1 MRTIEISNEIFGKI
15 WSASVEGDESEN
27 DILARM
33 FAEREFLA
41 EVEAEPEHVE
51 TKTIQ
56 VKSHERTITIPR
68 IGKITWIDDV
78 ALALDHIGGKGQLAE
93 IYKSVRAIRSR
104 GGRSLPPSTEAVI
117 RKTLEENS
125 SDSDAYKGGMDL
137 FALPEGKGRGM
148 WALRYAN

>member
-15 WSASVEGDESEN
+15 WSASVEGDKSEN

-68 IGKITWIDDV
+68 IGKPGWKITSSEHRSRDPKNS
-78 ALALDHIGGKGQLAE
+78 GGKL
-93 IYKSVRAIRSR
+93 
-104 GGRSLPPSTEAVI
+104 
-117 RKTLEENS
+117 
-125 SDSDAYKGGMDL
+125 
-137 FALPEGKGRGM
+137 
-148 WALRYAN
+148 LRF

>member
-15 WSASVEGDESEN
+15 WSASVEGDKSEN

-56 VKSHERTITIPR
+56 VKSHYRKDYMDR
-68 IGKITWIDDV
+68 
-78 ALALDHIGGKGQLAE
+78 
-93 IYKSVRAIRSR
+93 RRSFGAR
-104 GGRSLPPSTEAVI
+104 PYRWQRSL
-117 RKTLEENS
+117 
-125 SDSDAYKGGMDL
+125 G
-137 FALPEGKGRGM
+137 
-148 WALRYAN
+148 